1 MRRYKIILLSLY
13 LCSCIEYSETMWI
26 NEDGTGKI
34 SITASVDKNLLS
46 LSSELTRYVNN
57 INILIE
63 NLDIVTDTI
72 KEFINDIDGLKY
84 EKMDLFEKG
93 GSIRL
98 QADLA
103 FESSNSLNEGLY
115 SLDRYGIKISKRLT
129 PFDISFKSINEDE
142 MIFERKI
149 NSLKKEEF
157 NSLKKNSYFKTFE
170 ALLSMY
176 KATFTVHFPY
186 QIISGNTS
194 KSNIFHYNNKATW
207 NFSLSSLVDSPQ
219 TINAQLS
226 KQEKQVIASNEKKK
240 QEIKSFEKIQ
250 RAIKEKEGF
259 YPSLIVIA
267 LAIIALYAIFSIRIR
282 K

>member
-26 NEDGTGKI
+26 NEDGSGKI
-34 SITASVDKNLLS
+34 SITAGVDKNLLS
-46 LSSELTRYVNN
+46 LSSELTRYVKNVN
-57 INILIE
+57 LLIE
-63 NLDIVTDTI
+63 NLDIVRDTI

-103 FESSNSLNEGLY
+103 FESSSDLNEGLY
-115 SLDRYGIKISKRLT
+115 SLDRYGITISKRLT
-129 PFDISFKSINEDE
+129 PFDISFKSINDNE
-142 MIFERKI
+142 MIFKRKI

-194 KSNIFHYNNKATW
+194 ENNIFRYNNKATW

-219 TINAQLS
+219 IINAQLS

-240 QEIKSFEKIQ
+240 QEVRSFEKIQ

>member
-26 NEDGTGKI
+26 NEDGSGKV

-194 KSNIFHYNNKATW
+194 KNNIFHYNNKATW
-207 NFSLSSLVDSPQ
+207 NFSLSSLMDSPQ